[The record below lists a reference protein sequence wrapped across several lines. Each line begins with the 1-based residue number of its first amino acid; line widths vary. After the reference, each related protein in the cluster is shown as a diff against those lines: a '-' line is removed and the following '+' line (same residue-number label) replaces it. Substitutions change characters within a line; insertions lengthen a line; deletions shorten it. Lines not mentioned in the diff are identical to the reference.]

1 MPLRQAA
8 SKMRELSLHLVDLLE
23 NACEAGATEIRVHL
37 EENTGEDTLEL
48 AVVDNGPGLPQGA
61 HEQVFDPFFTSRR
74 TRHVGLGLPLVK
86 QLVEQVGGSISLES
100 EPGWTEVRL
109 RVPRSHW
116 DLPPLGD
123 IAASLLAVLLREGAP
138 RLIYDHVVD
147 GRRFH
152 FDTADL
158 GAQLAGLP
166 PAHASAAVRLR
177 EYLRAGIASL
187 YTSQR
192 STANES
198 K

>member
-1 MPLRQAA
+1 
-8 SKMRELSLHLVDLLE
+8 MRELSLHLLDLLE

-37 EENTGEDTLEL
+37 EENTGQDTLEL
-48 AVVDNGPGLPQGA
+48 VVVDNGPGLPQGA
-61 HEQVFDPFFTSRR
+61 NEQAFDPFFTSRR
-74 TRHVGLGLPLVK
+74 TRHVGLPLVK

-100 EPGWTEVRL
+100 EPGRTEVRL

-123 IAASLLAVLLREGAP
+123 IPASLLAVLLREGAP

-187 YTSQR
+187 YTSR
-192 STANES
+192 SSTADES